1 MKILAIRLKN
11 LTSIEGTVEVDF
23 TSEPLRSAG
32 IFAISG
38 PTGAGKSTLLDA
50 LCLALYDKA
59 PRFASSVE
67 NISLADVGDN
77 QINQAD
83 VRNLLRRGTS
93 DGYAEV
99 DFLGI
104 DGHRYRSRWSVRRTR
119 NKVSG
124 SLQAQVMQVSDLD
137 TEKEFQGTKR
147 ELLNQLTELVGLNYE
162 QFTRTV
168 LLAQNDFATF
178 LKSKGAAKAELL
190 EKLTGTAVYSRIS
203 QEIYSRSKTLQAE
216 VDLIRGKMNAIE
228 LMSEEDFLALQ
239 KEKEEW
245 MQQREAGGRRLT
257 VLNEQ
262 WQVVRS
268 LQAQEELLARKQQ
281 EEQQEK
287 ERSGQLAQQL
297 ASQEEGWT
305 HFKQQCEAIQPDLQ
319 KARALDVQIQSRQT
333 DYGQAQ
339 LRWKEAAAQV
349 AEQEKKLR
357 AAHEASRASYESLVR
372 LLNWAAADEVLSME
386 QVADFL
392 RRDEADLKDKEQA
405 NEVRRQQLEAFAYP
419 SLVEEQG
426 RCREEKKR
434 LQTIAQLTKDE
445 QATVAECQRLGKEAA
460 VCEQRLAEHRATLET
475 VKRVYD
481 NARMAVGK
489 DVKALRGQL
498 QEGEACPVCGSV
510 QHPYA
515 SLHEGIDTLFR
526 QLEQEFTSASE
537 TYQQTNNQF
546 ITVQRDWAHHQQEEQ
561 RLRALLQ
568 QLWVENVQQGGLS
581 QPVSEAASEA
591 EQPDSG
597 LAEYIHGRMEVID
610 SRLQELSR
618 LLQAYQRLYED
629 WQRADAAVKQQRMRC
644 EQLRMYASR
653 YQLEVQKLS
662 AGEEQRVLLQ
672 QALSKEQTRFREV
685 EQALQV
691 LQQER
696 SALLRGKSVEDAE
709 RAMKKKENE
718 LAAELERVRKAVEVL
733 SQRQAGLQGEIKQIA
748 SVVEELRE
756 KTRSISFPLC
766 NSSLVEGAASSE
778 LASVLRQSASSV
790 DASQQSAF
798 SVDVFSSVDASSSAA
813 SSTEIPLAVLADSL
827 SSAIAQQEADNRH
840 TEQRL
845 SAIEVR
851 LLQQQKNQ
859 ELMAQV
865 ARELEGKQRVAEQWA
880 KLNKLLGSAD
890 GAKFKVIA
898 QSYTLNHLL
907 RHANRH
913 LSYLSKR
920 YKLQQVPGTLALQ
933 VIDCDMCDEV
943 RTVYSLSGGESFLI
957 SLALALGLSSLSSNN
972 LKVESLFIDEGFG
985 SLDADSLR
993 TAMEALEQ
1001 LQMQGRKVGVI
1012 SHVQEMS
1019 ERISVQVQVHK
1030 KINGKSVLTVV
1041 G

>member
-228 LMSEEDFLALQ
+228 LMSDEDFLALQ

-245 MQQREAGGRRLT
+245 RQQREAGGRRLT

-268 LQAQEELLARKQQ
+268 LQAQEELLACKQQ

-305 HFKQQCEAIQPDLQ
+305 HFKQQCEGIQPDLQ

-339 LRWKEAAAQV
+339 LRWREAAAQV

-405 NEVRRQQLEAFAYP
+405 NEARRQQLEAFAYP

-537 TYQQTNNQF
+537 TYQQTNNQL
-546 ITVQRDWAHHQQEEQ
+546 ITLQRDWAHHQQEEQ

-597 LAEYIHGRMEVID
+597 LAEHIHGRMEVID

-685 EQALQV
+685 EQALQA

-709 RAMKKKENE
+709 RAMKKKEDE

-733 SQRQAGLQGEIKQIA
+733 RQRQAGLQGEIKQIA

-766 NSSLVEGAASSE
+766 NSSLVEVAASSE
-778 LASVLRQSASSV
+778 LAS
-790 DASQQSAF
+790 
-798 SVDVFSSVDASSSAA
+798 ASSSAA
-813 SSTEIPLAVLADSL
+813 SSTELPLAVLADSL
-827 SSAIAQQEADNRH
+827 STAIAQQEADNRH

-865 ARELEGKQRVAEQWA
+865 ARELEGKQRVTEQWA